1 MPQAARNE
9 AVALPQEVQ
18 SAVVAWILAAIQ
30 HEALAL
36 LREAQSAV
44 VVVPQDARRGVAA
57 LPRAVRYEAVVLL
70 PVSVQW

>member
-1 MPQAARNE
+1 
-9 AVALPQEVQ
+9 
-18 SAVVAWILAAIQ
+18 
-30 HEALAL
+30 
-36 LREAQSAV
+36 V